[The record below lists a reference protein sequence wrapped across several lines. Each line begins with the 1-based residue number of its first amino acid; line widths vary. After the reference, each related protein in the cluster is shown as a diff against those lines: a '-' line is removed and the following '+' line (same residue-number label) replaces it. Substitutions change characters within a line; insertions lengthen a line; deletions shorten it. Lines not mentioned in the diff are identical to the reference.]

1 VTSLL
6 ACAALLVSVLV
17 AGFGA
22 AAPKASAAT
31 CGTTDIALN
40 QPTTASSLENS
51 TFTAAAATDGNTG
64 TRWSSAFSDP
74 QWLEVD
80 LGSSQSI
87 CGVSIDWEA
96 AYATAFQI
104 QVSTDNTNW
113 TSIYSTT
120 TGTGGTQNL
129 TGLSGTGRY
138 IRMYGTTRATQYG
151 YSMWEFD
158 VYAASGGT
166 GTGGVDISAG
176 GPAATPFVADTDF
189 SGGTA
194 TSTAAAVS
202 TTGITNP
209 APQSVWQHNR
219 YGNFTYTIPGLTAGA
234 SYSVRLDFAET
245 YWTAAG
251 SRTFNVLINGTQV
264 LTSFDIFA
272 TAGGGNKAVTES
284 FTTTASSAGAVTIQF
299 VTVKDNAQV
308 NGIEVQPV
316 GGGTNT
322 VTVTSPGAETWTVG
336 TAASLQIQASDS
348 ASGQTLTYSAT
359 GLPAG
364 LSISSSTGQ
373 ITGTPTANGTGSTT
387 VTAKDT
393 TGASGSA
400 TFSWTVNAQATGC
413 VGGSNQPNLGPNV
426 YIFNPSMSAT
436 TINNTLNTIFNSQK
450 VNQFGTQRYAE
461 LFMPGTYTGIED
473 NVGYYVSVQGLGQ
486 NPSSVQLNNSDVT
499 VDSFDGTG
507 NATQNFWRSA
517 ENMEVTPSAGN
528 DRWAVAQAGPFERMD
543 INGGLELY
551 PASFGYASGGYIAD
565 SIVTGQASSVSQQ
578 QWYTKDSNLGSWSG
592 SVWNMVFSGVNG
604 APAQSYPTPPMTTL
618 ATTPVAR
625 DIPYLYVDSSGN
637 YNVFEPSLRTN
648 ASGPSWSPTSNT
660 PGTSVPMS
668 QFFVATP
675 SNTAA
680 QINTALSQG
689 CNLLFTPGVYSINQT
704 INVTNPNTVVL
715 GLGFP
720 TLIPTGGVD
729 TMHVADVDGVRLQGL
744 LFDAGT
750 TNSGTLL
757 QVGPAGSSASH
768 ASNPTSIQDVFFR
781 IGGDIAGQATNSL
794 VVNSSNALVDDIWAW
809 RADHGNSGTVGWTV
823 NTAQHGLVVNGNN
836 VLATGLFVEH
846 YQNYDVQWFGN
857 GGETIFFQNEMPY
870 DPPSQA
876 AWMNGSSDGYAA
888 YEVGP
893 SVTSHTAY
901 GLGSYCYFNVTPSVV
916 ADHAF
921 EAPTGSGIKLHDL
934 LTVSLGN
941 VGVIEH
947 VVNETGAATPT
958 NTTPS
963 TVTSFP

>member
-1 VTSLL
+1 VNGRNSLRRRRRGHAPAGRRAVVRLL
-6 ACAALLVSVLV
+6 AVAALFVSVLV
-17 AGFGA
+17 SAIGA

-31 CGTTDIALN
+31 CGTTNIALN
-40 QPTTASSLENS
+40 KTASASSLENS
-51 TFTAAAATDGNTG
+51 TFPASNAVDGNTGTRWSSAFSDPQWLEVDLGSSQSVCGVTLNWEAAYATAFQVQVSADNSTWTSIYSTTTGAGGVQNLTVSGTGRYIRVYGTARATQYGYSLWEFQVFATSGGTTCGTSNVALNQPASASSTENAGTPAADATDGNTG

-87 CGVSIDWEA
+87 CGVTLNWEA
-96 AYATAFQI
+96 AYAKSFQI
-104 QVSTDNTNW
+104 QVSTDNSTW

-120 TGTGGTQNL
+120 TGAGGVQNL
-129 TGLSGTGRY
+129 TVSGTGRY
-138 IRMYGTTRATQYG
+138 IRMYGTVRATQYG
-151 YSMWEFD
+151 YSLWEFQ
-158 VYAASGGT
+158 VFSSGG
-166 GTGGVDISAG
+166 
-176 GPAATPFVADTDF
+176 
-189 SGGTA
+189 
-194 TSTAAAVS
+194 
-202 TTGITNP
+202 
-209 APQSVWQHNR
+209 
-219 YGNFTYTIPGLTAGA
+219 
-234 SYSVRLDFAET
+234 
-245 YWTAAG
+245 
-251 SRTFNVLINGTQV
+251 
-264 LTSFDIFA
+264 
-272 TAGGGNKAVTES
+272 GGG
-284 FTTTASSAGAVTIQF
+284 
-299 VTVKDNAQV
+299 
-308 NGIEVQPV
+308 
-316 GGGTNT
+316 GG
-322 VTVTSPGAETWTVG
+322 
-336 TAASLQIQASDS
+336 
-348 ASGQTLTYSAT
+348 
-359 GLPAG
+359 
-364 LSISSSTGQ
+364 
-373 ITGTPTANGTGSTT
+373 
-387 VTAKDT
+387 
-393 TGASGSA
+393 
-400 TFSWTVNAQATGC
+400 GC

-426 YIFNPSMSAT
+426 YVFSPSMSAT
-436 TINNTLNTIFNSQK
+436 TINNTLNTVFNTQK
-450 VNQFGTQRYAE
+450 LNQFGTQRYAE
-461 LFMPGTYTGIED
+461 LFLPGTYTGIED
-473 NVGYYVSVQGLGQ
+473 NVGYYTSVQGLGQ
-486 NPSSVQLNNSDVT
+486 NPDQVSLNSSDVT

-507 NATQNFWRSA
+507 NATQNFWRSV
-517 ENMEVTPSAGN
+517 ENLEVTPSAGN
-528 DRWAVAQAGPFERMD
+528 DRWAVAQAGPFERVD
-543 INGGLELY
+543 VHGGLELY

-604 APAQSYPTPPMTTL
+604 APAQSFPTPPMTTL

-648 ASGPSWSPTSNT
+648 ASGPSWSGSSNT

-680 QINTALSQG
+680 QINAALAQG

-757 QVGPAGSSASH
+757 QVGPAGSGGSH
-768 ASNPTSIQDVFFR
+768 ASNPISVQDVFFR

-794 VVNSSNALVDDIWAW
+794 VVNANNTLVDDIWAW

-823 NTAQHGLVVNGNN
+823 NTAQHGVVVNGNN

-846 YQNYDVQWFGN
+846 YQNYEVQWFGN

-870 DPPSQA
+870 DPPNQA

-893 SVTSHTAY
+893 AVTSHTAY
-901 GLGSYCYFNVTPSVV
+901 GLGSYCYFNVNPAVV

-941 VGVIEH
+941 VGAIEH